1 MQQHSLQ
8 KKKTI
13 LLKDLKNISEQIKTS
28 KRDDI
33 LSPSSEAEDEE
44 EKAPWNWPNLE
55 QYSKKEENYVST
67 TDWVWF
73 AKKDESLSDDDLE
86 ENENKLE
93 PKSARAKSNK
103 GRAIDLITSKT

>member
-1 MQQHSLQ
+1 MQQNSLQ

-44 EKAPWNWPNLE
+44 EKAP
-55 QYSKKEENYVST
+55 
-67 TDWVWF
+67 
-73 AKKDESLSDDDLE
+73 
-86 ENENKLE
+86 
-93 PKSARAKSNK
+93 
-103 GRAIDLITSKT
+103 